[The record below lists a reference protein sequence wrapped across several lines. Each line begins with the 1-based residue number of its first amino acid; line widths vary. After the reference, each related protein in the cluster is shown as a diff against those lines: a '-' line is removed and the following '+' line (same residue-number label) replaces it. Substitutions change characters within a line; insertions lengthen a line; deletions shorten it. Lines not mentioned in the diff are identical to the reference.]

1 MSHVFARPLALAA
14 LVLAAGSPLTAKAP
28 LTAERAFRGGS
39 TAVIEGLTVSAAAT
53 TNLGFVN
60 LSPKANRCSLAVT
73 GAGGAAL
80 LPATTWTLRAFE
92 ERPLLDVFEGL
103 VEYYDGAAAKATIS
117 CQGAFSTF
125 ALLADAEGEALRT
138 IAAEERFAAPAAEVS
153 APSCAMS
160 KALTAK
166 VACTAGAI
174 CLDAEGLVH
183 EPAPPPG
190 PPLPVGRVAFAAPA
204 GTASRLV
211 LSMDVK
217 VGPWFADEPS
227 GKHLI
232 YWFVVNKNPDM
243 PGLLYFRGPNK
254 NEAFARHGMQ
264 VPHAR
269 KIKVIKKWAAE
280 VGHTYHVVNDYD
292 MAAGRYTVTI
302 TDAATGEVEVVLTSR
317 PNVSSY
323 VVKRGSKFLIDMGFY
338 PGKVPTEVPSYGWRY
353 SNVHVEAFVR

>member
-1 MSHVFARPLALAA
+1 MSVASVRLAFATLALAA
-14 LVLAAGSPLTAKAP
+14 IGSPLAAQE
-28 LTAERAFRGGS
+28 LRSAERAFRGGS
-39 TAVIEGLTVSAAAT
+39 AAVIDGLRVSATAT

-60 LSPKANRCSLAVT
+60 LAPKANRCSLAVT
-73 GAGGAAL
+73 GADGAVL
-80 LPATTWTLRAFE
+80 LPATSWTLRAFE

-103 VEYYDGAAAKATIS
+103 VEFFDGAAAKATIS
-117 CQGAFSTF
+117 CRDAFSTF
-125 ALLADAEGEALRT
+125 AVLADAEGEALRT
-138 IAAEERFAAPAAEVS
+138 IAAEEAFAAPSAEVS
-153 APSCAMS
+153 APSCAMA
-160 KALTAK
+160 KALPAK
-166 VACTAGAI
+166 VACSAGAI
-174 CLDAEGLVH
+174 CLDAEGVVH
-183 EPAPPPG
+183 EPGPPPG
-190 PPLPVGRVAFAAPA
+190 PPRPVGRVAFAAPA

-211 LSMDVK
+211 MSMDVK
-217 VGPWFADEPS
+217 VGPWFADETS

-269 KIKVIKKWAAE
+269 KIKVIKKWTAE
-280 VGHTYHVVNDYD
+280 VGRTYHVVNDYD

-302 TDAATGEVEVVLTSR
+302 TDVATGEVEAVLTSR
-317 PNVSSY
+317 PNVASY

>member
-1 MSHVFARPLALAA
+1 MSGASVRLALAA
-14 LVLAAGSPLTAKAP
+14 LALAIGSPLAAQE
-28 LTAERAFRGGS
+28 LRGAERAFRGGS
-39 TAVIEGLTVSAAAT
+39 TAVIDGLRVSAAAT

-60 LSPKANRCSLAVT
+60 LAPTANRCSLAVT
-73 GAGGAAL
+73 GADGAPL
-80 LPATTWTLRAFE
+80 LPSTSWTLRAFE

-103 VEYYDGAAAKATIS
+103 VEFYDGAAAKATLS
-117 CQGAFSTF
+117 CQAAFSTF
-125 ALLADAEGEALRT
+125 AVLADADGEALRT
-138 IAAEERFAAPAAEVS
+138 IAAEEAFAPAAEVA
-153 APSCAMS
+153 APRCAMA
-160 KALTAK
+160 KALAAK

-174 CLDAEGLVH
+174 CFDAEGLVH

-211 LSMDVK
+211 LSMDVR
-217 VGPWFADEPS
+217 VGPWFADEPN

-243 PGLLYFRGPNK
+243 PGLLYFRGPSK

-269 KIKVIKKWAAE
+269 KIKVIKKWAAV
-280 VGHTYHVVNDYD
+280 VGRTYHVVNDYD

-302 TDAATGEVEVVLTSR
+302 TDAVTGEVEVVLTSR
-317 PNVSSY
+317 PNVPSY
-323 VVKRGSKFLIDMGFY
+323 VVKRGSKFLVDMGFY